1 MQAQISACASSIA
14 YCAATELNDETLL
27 IICNLHS
34 EEPPEIGKQSFR
46 ALAEEIREELEGLWP
61 ITVTLGIGQICRCVE
76 DLPLSCQRA
85 KAALAYKLYRGQG
98 SIIDF
103 EEVQVEPHQIYYD
116 FETVHQVVNRV
127 RTGDGRGAVH
137 LLQEIFRTF
146 ASQQQVPPKQVRAVL
161 QYLTSGIGE
170 IIQSAQLP
178 LEPPAELE
186 SELSKKA
193 TLPDMEV
200 WLTELCMRTAEAMRR
215 TSSDRV
221 RQNAERIKAYI
232 DNNLTQDISL
242 SSISEYVNYSPTYV
256 SRVFRQHYG
265 ASYID
270 YLNSSRVK
278 LSQELLSARGDL
290 SVKEIGFQVG
300 FNNLQSFFRIF
311 KKYTGMTPLQ
321 YRERQDR

>member
-1 MQAQISACASSIA
+1 
-14 YCAATELNDETLL
+14 
-27 IICNLHS
+27 
-34 EEPPEIGKQSFR
+34 
-46 ALAEEIREELEGLWP
+46 
-61 ITVTLGIGQICRCVE
+61 
-76 DLPLSCQRA
+76 
-85 KAALAYKLYRGQG
+85 
-98 SIIDF
+98 
-103 EEVQVEPHQIYYD
+103 
-116 FETVHQVVNRV
+116 
-127 RTGDGRGAVH
+127 
-137 LLQEIFRTF
+137 
-146 ASQQQVPPKQVRAVL
+146 
-161 QYLTSGIGE
+161 
-170 IIQSAQLP
+170 
-178 LEPPAELE
+178 
-186 SELSKKA
+186 
-193 TLPDMEV
+193 MEV

-290 SVKEIGFQVG
+290 SVKGDWIPGR
-300 FNNLQSFFRIF
+300 LQQLGSPFSDLQ
-311 KKYTGMTPLQ
+311 KYTGMTPLQ

>member
-1 MQAQISACASSIA
+1 
-14 YCAATELNDETLL
+14 
-27 IICNLHS
+27 
-34 EEPPEIGKQSFR
+34 
-46 ALAEEIREELEGLWP
+46 
-61 ITVTLGIGQICRCVE
+61 
-76 DLPLSCQRA
+76 
-85 KAALAYKLYRGQG
+85 
-98 SIIDF
+98 
-103 EEVQVEPHQIYYD
+103 
-116 FETVHQVVNRV
+116 
-127 RTGDGRGAVH
+127 
-137 LLQEIFRTF
+137 
-146 ASQQQVPPKQVRAVL
+146 
-161 QYLTSGIGE
+161 
-170 IIQSAQLP
+170 
-178 LEPPAELE
+178 
-186 SELSKKA
+186 
-193 TLPDMEV
+193 
-200 WLTELCMRTAEAMRR
+200 MRR